1 MPAVLVLFNLK
12 HGVSRTEY
20 EDWAKTI
27 DLPTVNDLESV
38 DRFEVLRATG
48 LLMGEG
54 DPPYQ
59 YFEILRVNDM
69 QMLGEDIASE
79 TMQQISNQFQ
89 SFADNPIFVLTD
101 SL

>member
-1 MPAVLVLFNLK
+1 MPTVLVLFNLK
-12 HGVSRTEY
+12 PGINQAEY
-20 EDWAKTI
+20 EEWAKTV

-38 DRFEVLRATG
+38 DRFEVLRANG

-54 DPPYQ
+54 NPPYQ

-69 QMLGEDIASE
+69 EKLGHDIASE

-89 SFADNPIFVLTD
+89 SFADGPIFVLTD